1 LDAFIIKERHDKI
14 SMPFLHIHSSNLF
27 GHGEWV
33 KIKYISID
41 KYKYIGK
48 INVASKNK
56 QLWGI

>member
-1 LDAFIIKERHDKI
+1 MPSLLRKRHDKI

-27 GHGEWV
+27 GQGEWV

-48 INVASKNK
+48 INVACCN
-56 QLWGI
+56 